1 MSFYRKYLIVP
12 CLLTLAILASCRKD
26 PPVLDNPYGKPQLRC
41 DTLYPVVF
49 VHGFLA
55 SGDTWA
61 EQVMRFQKNDYCDT
75 LLYVFDW
82 NTLGGGNSA
91 DLLDQ
96 FVDAVRQRTGKSKVH
111 LVGHSAGGGLC
122 YSYCED
128 PARAAKV
135 ASYVHIGS
143 SAQSSPAGSSDEVRT
158 LCISSPEDAVTGATT
173 ITGAVNVTL
182 PGQDHLQVATSVESF
197 MHMYEFF
204 TFRKPDYPL
213 VNQGSQPVKVGGR
226 VVTLGENTPKAGAT
240 VHIYEVIRES
250 GFRKRPDPDFAL
262 TTDAQGYFGPVVL
275 KPGQPYEFVVWGSPG
290 ERPIH
295 YFREGFRRDNP
306 CVYLRTLP
314 PPTSLAGLLLAGL
327 PSSPQQSVLAVFTSN
342 QAVISGRDTL
352 AVQGTTF
359 STPDYTPASQT
370 VIALFLFDSNNN
382 QSSDF
387 FVPLPF
393 NLLNQFMSA
402 RDYYLP
408 TQPPASIPLFFNG
421 RWLMIPN
428 YPSDTEGILV
438 AVFE

>member
-1 MSFYRKYLIVP
+1 MSFIKKFLIILL
-12 CLLTLAILASCRKD
+12 LLTLSILESCRKD

-49 VHGFLA
+49 VHGLLA

-61 EQVMRFQKNDYCDT
+61 EQLMRFQKNDYCDT

-82 NTLGGGNSA
+82 NTLSGGNSA

-96 FVDAVRQRTGKSKVH
+96 FVDAVRLRTGKPKIH

-122 YSYCED
+122 YNYCED
-128 PARAAKV
+128 PTRAAKV

-143 SAQSSPAGSSDEVRT
+143 SSQSSPAGSLDEVPT
-158 LCISSPEDAVTGATT
+158 LCISSPDDAVTGATT
-173 ITGAVNVTL
+173 ITGAVNVSL
-182 PGQDHLQVATSVESF
+182 PGKDHLQVATSVESF
-197 MHMYEFF
+197 IHMYEFF

-213 VNQGSQPVKVGGR
+213 VNQGNQPVKVSGR
-226 VVTLGENTPKAGAT
+226 VVILGENTPKAGAT
-240 VHIYEVIRES
+240 VHIYEVIQES

-262 TTDAQGYFGPVVL
+262 ITDAEGYFGPVEL
-275 KPGQPYEFVVWGSPG
+275 KPGQPYEFVVWGSAG

-314 PPTSLAGLLLAGL
+314 PPNSLAGLLLGGL
-327 PSSPQQSVLAVFTSN
+327 PSSSHQSVLAVFTSN

-359 STPDYTPASQT
+359 STPEYTPASQS
-370 VIALFLFDSNNN
+370 VIALFLFDANHN
-382 QSSDF
+382 QSSDYF
-387 FVPLPF
+387 IPMPF
-393 NLLNQFMSA
+393 NLLNQFISA
-402 RDYYLP
+402 RDYFLP
-408 TQPPASIPLFFNG
+408 AQPPASIPLFFNG